1 MNYVKVEL
9 DMAVK
14 LFSFGIEIFDENK
27 NICEELYL
35 ITFDGVQC
43 VVLNGEFHDL
53 VTFDTDLFISADY
66 D

>member
-35 ITFDGVQC
+35 ITFDGMQC

>member
-9 DMAVK
+9 DMAIK

-35 ITFDGVQC
+35 VTFDGVQC

-53 VTFDTDLFISADY
+53 VTFDTDLFTSADY